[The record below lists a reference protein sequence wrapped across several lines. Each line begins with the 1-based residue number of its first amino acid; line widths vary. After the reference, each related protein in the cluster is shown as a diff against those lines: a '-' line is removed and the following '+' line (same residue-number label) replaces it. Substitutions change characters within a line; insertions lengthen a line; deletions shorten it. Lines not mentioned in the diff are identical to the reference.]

1 MNPRDFKLGNLL
13 HDREGRLC
21 RVEELDK
28 EKVTAPAIKGPLTS
42 HPQRPIPLNDEI
54 LLDNF
59 GLDYKAKGDN
69 VYWHNYNTSHIIP
82 FNLYEIDGKYYSE
95 DVIENSVRI
104 IYVHQLQNLYVAKCQ
119 ERLIF
124 KT

>member
-1 MNPRDFKLGNLL
+1 MNPKDFKLGNLL

-28 EKVTAPAIKGPLTS
+28 ETVTAQAIKGPLTS

-59 GLDYKAKGDN
+59 GLDYKAKGDE
-69 VYWHNYNTSHIIP
+69 VYWHNYNTDYTVP

-95 DVIENSVRI
+95 DVIENSVEI
-104 IYVHQLQNLYVAKCQ
+104 KYVHELQNLFEAKCQ